1 MAVIRKRKHNS
12 NWQVIIRKKGYPDI
26 YRTFLDKSVA
36 VKWSKAIESQMDRRV
51 FEDMSGAEAT
61 TLRSLLIKY
70 RDEIIPNYKSCR
82 TLTYKVN
89 NILKF
94 KICYYSLLHLN
105 SAHINEFKKQISVG
119 RANKTINGY
128 ISTLSN
134 VWELARRNWGI
145 VLPAQNP
152 FKLVSYLKVQN
163 ERTITL
169 TDLEFNKLI
178 EEAEKLVVKNF
189 KGKVIGKV
197 NYLAD
202 MIKFAGLTACR
213 YSEITKLTKND
224 VDFERRTAT
233 LIDTKNGETRTIP
246 LPQQAVEILKAR
258 RTFGDK
264 FFLIKSREAFRNYWD
279 KCRNNAGLP
288 EFRFHDIRSHAIR
301 KMLKSGMQAIEVA
314 QVSGHKTLNVL
325 YKRYSRIT
333 AEDLIDKVSNI
344 VVGKF

>member
-1 MAVIRKRKHNS
+1 MAVIRKRHTGK
-12 NWQVIIRKKGYPDI
+12 WQVIIRKKGYPAVV
-26 YRTFLDKSVA
+26 RSFLDKSVA
-36 VKWSKAIESQMDRRV
+36 SKWAKTIESQMDRRV

-70 RDEIIPNYKSCR
+70 RDEIVPTFKSCK

-89 NILKF
+89 NILKY

-128 ISTLSN
+128 ISTLNN
-134 VWELARRNWGI
+134 VWELARKNWGI

-152 FKLVSYLKVQN
+152 FGLVSYLKVSN
-163 ERTITL
+163 ERDITI

-178 EEAEKLVVKNF
+178 EEADKLLVKDF
-189 KGKVIGKV
+189 KGNIIGKV

-213 YSEITKLTKND
+213 YAEITKLTTAN
-224 VDFERRTAT
+224 VDFEKRTAT
-233 LIDTKNGETRTIP
+233 LVDTKNGENRRIP
-246 LPQQAVEILKAR
+246 LAQQAIDILKAR
-258 RTFGDK
+258 RTFGGI
-264 FFLIKSREAFRNYWD
+264 FFPVKSREAFRNYWD
-279 KCRNNAGLP
+279 RCRINAGLA
-288 EFRFHDIRSHAIR
+288 EFRFHDIRSYAIR

-314 QVSGHKTLNVL
+314 QISGHKTLNVL
-325 YKRYSRIT
+325 HKRYSRIT

-344 VVGKF
+344 HVGKFK

>member
-1 MAVIRKRKHNS
+1 MSVIRKRHSGK
-12 NWQVIIRKKGYPDI
+12 WQVIIRKKGYPAI
-26 YRTFLDKSVA
+26 VRSFLEKGIAS
-36 VKWSKAIESQMDRRV
+36 KWAKTVESQMDRRV
-51 FEDMSGAEAT
+51 FEDMTGAEAT
-61 TLRSLLIKY
+61 TLRSLLVKY
-70 RDEIIPNYKSCR
+70 RDEIIPDYKSCR
-82 TLTYKVN
+82 SLTYNVN
-89 NILKF
+89 MLLKY

-105 SAHINEFKKQISVG
+105 SAHINEFKKQISIG

-128 ISTLSN
+128 LSMLNN
-134 VWELARRNWGI
+134 VWELARKNWGI

-163 ERTITL
+163 ERSITL
-169 TDLEFNKLI
+169 TDKEFARLI
-178 EEAEKLVVKNF
+178 TEAELLVVKDS
-189 KGKVIGKV
+189 KHKVIGKV

-213 YSEITKLTKND
+213 YSEIIKLTKSD
-224 VDFERRTAT
+224 VDFDRCTAT

-246 LPQQAVEILKAR
+246 LPNQALEILKSR

-264 FFLIKSREAFRNYWD
+264 FFQVKSREVFRNYWD
-279 KCRNNAGLP
+279 RCRNNAGLKD
-288 EFRFHDIRSHAIR
+288 FRFHDIRSHAIR
-301 KMLKSGMQAIEVA
+301 LMLKSGMQAIEVA

-333 AEDLIDKVSNI
+333 ADDLIDKVSNI

>member
-1 MAVIRKRKHNS
+1 MAVLRKRHTGK
-12 NWQVIIRKKGYPDI
+12 WQVIIRKKGYPAI
-26 YRTFLDKSVA
+26 VRSFLDKSVA
-36 VKWSKAIESQMDRRV
+36 SKWAKAIESQMDRRV

-89 NILKF
+89 NLLKY

-134 VWELARRNWGI
+134 IWELARKNWGI

-152 FKLVSYLKVQN
+152 FKLVTYLKVQN
-163 ERTITL
+163 ERTITI
-169 TDLEFNKLI
+169 TDEQFNKII
-178 EEAEKLVVKNF
+178 EAAEKLVVKNF
-189 KGKVIGKV
+189 KGKVIGKP
-197 NYLAD
+197 NYLPD
-202 MIKFAGLTACR
+202 MIRFAGLTACR
-213 YSEITKLTKND
+213 YSEITKLTMND
-224 VDFERRTAT
+224 VDFKRRTAT
-233 LIDTKNGETRTIP
+233 LVDTKNGETRTIP
-246 LPQQAVEILKAR
+246 LPQQALDILKAR
-258 RTFGDK
+258 RSFTDN
-264 FFLIKSREAFRNYWD
+264 FFQVKSREAFRNYWD
-279 KCRNNAGLP
+279 KARINAGLKD
-288 EFRFHDIRSHAIR
+288 FRFHDIRSFAIR

-314 QVSGHKTLNVL
+314 EISGHKTLNVL

-333 AEDLIDKVSNI
+333 ADDLVDKVSNI
-344 VVGKF
+344 VVGKFK

>member
-1 MAVIRKRKHNS
+1 MAVIRKRHSGK
-12 NWQVIIRKKGYPDI
+12 WQVIIRKKGYPAI
-26 YRTFLDKSVA
+26 VRSFLEKGIAS
-36 VKWSKAIESQMDRRV
+36 KWAKTVESQMDRRV
-51 FEDMSGAEAT
+51 FEDMTGAEAT
-61 TLRSLLIKY
+61 TLRSLLVKY
-70 RDEIIPNYKSCR
+70 RDEIIPDYKSCR
-82 TLTYKVN
+82 SLTYNVN
-89 NILKF
+89 MLLKY

-128 ISTLSN
+128 LSMLNN
-134 VWELARRNWGI
+134 VWELARKNWGI

-169 TDLEFNKLI
+169 TDKEFARLI
-178 EEAEKLVVKNF
+178 TEAELLVVKDS
-189 KGKVIGKV
+189 KHKVIGKV

-213 YSEITKLTKND
+213 YSEIIKLTKND

-246 LPQQAVEILKAR
+246 LPKQALEILKSR

-264 FFLIKSREAFRNYWD
+264 FFQVKSREAFRNYWD
-279 KCRNNAGLP
+279 RCRINAELP

-301 KMLKSGMQAIEVA
+301 AMLKSGMQAIEVA

>member
-1 MAVIRKRKHNS
+1 MAVLRKRHTGK
-12 NWQVIIRKKGYPDI
+12 WQVIIRKKGYPAI
-26 YRTFLDKSVA
+26 VRSFLDKSVA
-36 VKWSKAIESQMDRRV
+36 SKWAKAIESQMDRRV

-134 VWELARRNWGI
+134 VWELARKNWGI

>member
-1 MAVIRKRKHNS
+1 MAVIRKRHSGK
-12 NWQVIIRKKGYPDI
+12 WQVIIRKKGYPAI
-26 YRTFLDKSVA
+26 VRSFLEKGIAS
-36 VKWSKAIESQMDRRV
+36 KWAKTVESQMDRRV
-51 FEDMSGAEAT
+51 FEDMTGAEAT
-61 TLRSLLIKY
+61 TLRSLLVKY
-70 RDEIIPNYKSCR
+70 RDEIIPDYKSCR
-82 TLTYKVN
+82 SLTYNVN
-89 NILKF
+89 MLLKY

-128 ISTLSN
+128 LSMLNN
-134 VWELARRNWGI
+134 VWELARKNWGI

-163 ERTITL
+163 ERSITL
-169 TDLEFNKLI
+169 TDKEFARLI
-178 EEAEKLVVKNF
+178 TEAELLVVKDS
-189 KGKVIGKV
+189 KHKVIGKV

-213 YSEITKLTKND
+213 YSEIIKLTKSD
-224 VDFERRTAT
+224 VDFDRCTAT

-246 LPQQAVEILKAR
+246 LPKQALEILKSR

-264 FFLIKSREAFRNYWD
+264 FFQVKSREAFRNYWD
-279 KCRNNAGLP
+279 RCRINAELP
-288 EFRFHDIRSHAIR
+288 EFRFHDIRSHSIR
-301 KMLKSGMQAIEVA
+301 AMLKSGMQAIEVA

>member
-1 MAVIRKRKHNS
+1 MAVIRKRHSGK
-12 NWQVIIRKKGYPDI
+12 WQVIIRKEGYPAI
-26 YRTFLDKSVA
+26 VRSFLEKGIAS
-36 VKWSKAIESQMDRRV
+36 KWAKTVESQMDRRV
-51 FEDMSGAEAT
+51 FEDMTGAEAT
-61 TLRSLLIKY
+61 TLRSLLVKY
-70 RDEIIPNYKSCR
+70 RDEIIPDYKSCR
-82 TLTYKVN
+82 SLTYNVN
-89 NILKF
+89 MLLKY

-128 ISTLSN
+128 LSMLNN
-134 VWELARRNWGI
+134 VWELARKNWGI

-163 ERTITL
+163 ERSITL
-169 TDLEFNKLI
+169 TDKEFARLI
-178 EEAEKLVVKNF
+178 TEAELLVVKDS
-189 KGKVIGKV
+189 KHKVIGKV

-213 YSEITKLTKND
+213 YSEIIKLTKND

-233 LIDTKNGETRTIP
+233 LIDTKNGETRKIP
-246 LPQQAVEILKAR
+246 LPKQALEILKSR

-264 FFLIKSREAFRNYWD
+264 FFQVKSREAFRNYWD
-279 KCRNNAGLP
+279 RCRINAELP

-301 KMLKSGMQAIEVA
+301 AMLKSGMQAIEVA